1 MKRILLSLFTLVS
14 CLSWPALAQEA
25 KPQYDVVVY
34 GGTPAG
40 IMAAVA
46 AGRHGQKA
54 VVVEANYLLGGMMA
68 GGLTKTDV
76 GKTETIGGLSKE
88 FFDRV
93 TAYYTKK
100 YGADSEEV
108 KSTDG
113 GYLFEPN
120 VAGEIFRDMLKEAKV
135 EFFTKEEIQSTQME
149 GQEIKS
155 FTTKNYQTGKETVW
169 SGKEF
174 VDATYEGDLM
184 AEAKVMYRVGR
195 EARAEF
201 NESLAGMNAGPEELR
216 GTGDHRI
223 QAYNIRGTITNNPK
237 LRLPFPKPDPYYPE
251 ASAGW
256 VATIKANDYKSVQE
270 AFTTVYK
277 RWALVNGKGD
287 PNCADFPGV
296 NFGYPEGDHDAR
308 ARILKEV
315 QDYWL
320 SYWWRL
326 QNDPSLPKEFLADM
340 QNWGVPKDEYLESNH
355 VSPQIYVRVAR
366 RMLGR
371 YFLTQKDVQEERF
384 KPDTICMG
392 SYNTDCHDI
401 QTIWTDEGLIGE
413 GHFNGSADGW
423 EIPYRSITPYGVK
436 NLLVV
441 CAVSASHV
449 AYSSLRMEPVFMMLG
464 HAAGLAADLAIK
476 KDVSVQD
483 VPIAEL
489 QAELKAEKMPLEAPF
504 RPVIDIKIVTPAP
517 YKAGQPIEFEL
528 VAKQKRKP
536 FKSIAWNFD
545 GSGEVQA
552 TTEKAT
558 FTYPAETEAKLS
570 LAVEDEDGLKSR
582 TVNVDLPVG
591 EKPVPEIEVPYAA
604 AKLAGRWDRT
614 RGTEMEYRHRVG
626 LMTVDPDKPA
636 EAVFSATLPRTGKY
650 EVALAFP
657 TAGNRATNVP
667 VVIGHAGGD
676 SEVVINQKKK
686 GTPFAFMPLGE
697 FKFDAGKPATVTVK
711 NTGANGIVAIDT
723 VRFIWRGE

>member
-1 MKRILLSLFTLVS
+1 MKRYFLSLCA
-14 CLSWPALAQEA
+14 CLAVLPSSLFGEENQSF
-25 KPQYDVVVY
+25 DVVVF

-54 VVVEANYLLGGMMA
+54 VVIEPSYLLGGMMA

-93 TAYYTKK
+93 VEYYTKK

-120 VAGEIFRDMLKEAKV
+120 VSGEIFREMLKDAKV
-135 EFFTKEEIQSTQME
+135 TVLTKEQLQSVQME

-155 FTTKNYQTGKETVW
+155 ITTKNYETGRTSVF

-174 VDATYEGDLM
+174 IDATYEGDLM
-184 AEAKVMYRVGR
+184 AAAKVMYRVGR
-195 EARAEF
+195 EAQSEF
-201 NESLAGMNAGPEELR
+201 NESLAGMNAGPEELH
-216 GTGDHRI
+216 GSGDHRI
-223 QAYNIRGTITNNPK
+223 QAYNIRGTITNNPE
-237 LRLPFPKPDPYYPE
+237 LRLPFPKPKVYYPE
-251 ASAGW
+251 AAAGW
-256 VATIKANDYKSVQE
+256 VANIKANNYKSVQE
-270 AFTTVYK
+270 AFATVYK

-296 NFGYPEGDHDAR
+296 NFGYPEGDYEYR
-308 ARILKEV
+308 ARILQKV
-315 QDYWL
+315 QDYWI

-326 QNDPSLPKEFLADM
+326 QNDPDLPKEFLADM

-355 VSPQIYVRVAR
+355 ISPQIYVRVAR

-371 YFLTQKDVQEERF
+371 YFLTQHDVQEDRF

-401 QTIWTDEGLIGE
+401 QTMQVDGGLTGE
-413 GHFNGSADGW
+413 GHFNGSADPW

-464 HAAGLAADLAIK
+464 HAAGLAADLAIQK
-476 KDVSVQD
+476 NVSVQD

-504 RPVIDIKIVTPAP
+504 RPVVDIKVVTPPP

-528 VAKQKRKP
+528 VAKQERKP
-536 FKSIAWNFD
+536 FTNISWNFD

-558 FTYPAETEAKLS
+558 FTYPADTEAKIS
-570 LAVEDEDGLKSR
+570 LAVQDGDKLKAR
-582 TVNVDLPVG
+582 TVHLDLPVG
-591 EKPVPEIEVPYAA
+591 EKPVPEIEVHYYD
-604 AKLAGRWDRT
+604 AKLVGRWDRT

-626 LMTVDPDKPA
+626 LMTVDPGKPA
-636 EAVFSATLPRTGKY
+636 EAIFSTKLPRTGRY

-657 TAGNRATNVP
+657 TAGNRATSVP
-667 VVIGHAGGD
+667 VTITTADGT
-676 SEVVINQKKK
+676 SEVTINQKKK
-686 GTPFAFMPLGE
+686 ETPFAFLPLGE
-697 FKFDAGKPATVTVK
+697 FKFDADKPAVVTVK
-711 NTGANGIVAIDT
+711 NTGANGIVSIDT
-723 VRFIWRGE
+723 VRFVWRGE